1 MHEISAISAR
11 IPDAAPDLTLAQA
24 VREDAP
30 LVLRG
35 RFADWP
41 LVRASRHSSREA
53 AAYLRRFA
61 NDRMPANAMTA
72 PPSERGRIGYDSALQ
87 GFNFRREQ
95 VPLTVALNTLVKYL
109 DAPDPPMIYLGATT
123 LDTFLPGLRAQHP
136 IELGVDDPLASI
148 WIGNRT
154 RVPAHQDL
162 PENLAC
168 VCAGRRRV
176 TLLPPDQLANL
187 YVGPLD
193 VTPAGQPISL
203 VDFAAPDFTR
213 FPRFAEAMRHAHTAV
228 LEPGDAVFIPSMWWH
243 HMEALDGFNVLIN
256 YWWRRVP
263 DWMDTPMNAL
273 MHALLS
279 IRDLPPDQ
287 RATWREI
294 FRHYVF
300 ESGPETADHIPE
312 EARGVLAPFND
323 VRAATIRAR
332 LRERLSR

>member
-1 MHEISAISAR
+1 MAEEI
-11 IPDAAPDLTLAQA
+11 PEAAADLSLAQA
-24 VREDAP
+24 ARGDAP

-35 RFADWP
+35 RFSDWP
-41 LVRASRHSSREA
+41 LVQAARQSSRNA

-61 NDRMPANAMTA
+61 NDAVPVTAMTA
-72 PPSERGRIGYDSALQ
+72 PASEKGRIGYGPELR
-87 GFNFRREQ
+87 GFNFRNEQ
-95 VPLTVALNTLVKYL
+95 VSLTVALNTLIQYL
-109 DAPDPPMIYLGATT
+109 DAPEPPMIYLGATT

-136 IELGVDDPLASI
+136 IELGIDDPLASI

-203 VDFAAPDFTR
+203 VDFAAPDITR
-213 FPRFAEAMRHAHTAV
+213 FPRFGEAMRHARTAI

-256 YWWRRVP
+256 YWWRRTP
-263 DWMDTPMNAL
+263 EWMETPMNAL

-279 IRDLPPDQ
+279 IRDLPAEQ
-287 RATWREI
+287 RATWQEI

-300 ESGPETADHIPE
+300 EPGPLTTDHIPDA
-312 EARGVLAPFND
+312 ARGILAPLD
-323 VRAATIRAR
+323 DARAATIRAR
-332 LRERLSR
+332 LAERLAR